1 MYRHKSKK
9 HNICPPNAIGK
20 YTVCKNP
27 PKGTKLRIKAS
38 FPSSL
43 THPQSLS
50 EEKKSWDLSAAT
62 VLGTSSDM
70 GKRYDTHADRNPWR
84 QSQPRCSN
92 VQDTGR
98 KFNLMRTPYPSFH
111 KPWGNHSPDF
121 KGVYHTYFQSI
132 WKTILSTNRP
142 RRVTR
147 LRGLPGTPTTHKEEV
162 KATSTARDLG
172 GSQPVLPGFCQG
184 AWTHWFHKLFCPLE

>member
-1 MYRHKSKK
+1 
-9 HNICPPNAIGK
+9 
-20 YTVCKNP
+20 
-27 PKGTKLRIKAS
+27 
-38 FPSSL
+38 
-43 THPQSLS
+43 
-50 EEKKSWDLSAAT
+50 
-62 VLGTSSDM
+62 M
-70 GKRYDTHADRNPWR
+70 GKRYVTHADRNPWR

-98 KFNLMRTPYPSFH
+98 KFNLMSTPYPSSR

-147 LRGLPGTPTTHKEEV
+147 LRGLPGTPTTHIHTQRGSESYQHSKG
-162 KATSTARDLG
+162 LG
-172 GSQPVLPGFCQG
+172 WVSASAAWLLPRGVDPLISQIVLPS
-184 AWTHWFHKLFCPLE
+184 WVKVPLILSSEHPLFFIHRNHPV